1 MNLVDLIVLVCS
13 LANPDVCQEK
23 HMLFEA
29 HGSLSACMWE
39 AQPYLAQ
46 WIGEHPDVRIASFRC
61 DWPEREGRSG

>member
-1 MNLVDLIVLVCS
+1 
-13 LANPDVCQEK
+13 
-23 HMLFEA
+23 MLFEA